1 MTKVLALNNQRLSVL
16 GFVNGFVLNS
26 RVAKHILCILRV
38 QKSGDTVAP
47 QYLRKKV
54 SEKSSIS
61 PDLLKDRKESS
72 TVYDNVNPFM

>member
-16 GFVNGFVLNS
+16 RFVNGFVLNS
-26 RVAKHILCILRV
+26 RFAKHICILRV

-47 QYLRKKV
+47 QYLSKKV

-72 TVYDNVNPFM
+72 TVYDNVNPLM